1 MQCSET
7 RELIQLYLDNELD
20 ARATLRVQQHLES
33 CRGCERIME
42 DLSALDRLL
51 KKGALEDKTA
61 TDALRT
67 RILAQ
72 IKAGERRP
80 GPNFSGWFSSKF
92 AWKRLA
98 LVAATGMVVAL
109 LVTRGDWLPPLSMS
123 VYAAAAEDHSDHCSV
138 AIVGVLTSDR
148 SELERLAIR
157 FTPFGALPDLSSF
170 GYQRLRGRVCVM
182 HDHEFLHLVFYD
194 RRQTPLSIF
203 LRPHATGLIHG
214 SGGLFV
220 EQDHRVAARVE
231 AGVDILAVSSVDEH
245 RTASITQAVALQLK
259 RP

>member
-20 ARATLRVQQHLES
+20 AQATLRVQQHLES

-42 DLSALDRLL
+42 DLSALDGLL
-51 KKGALEDKTA
+51 KKGALEDETA
-61 TDALRT
+61 ADALRT
-67 RILAQ
+67 RIVVQ

-80 GPNFSGWFSSKF
+80 GAGFSGMLSSQF

-98 LVAATGMVVAL
+98 AVVAIGVVVAL
-109 LVTRGDWLPPLSMS
+109 LATRGGWLPSLSKS

-138 AIVGVLTSDR
+138 AVVGVLTSDR
-148 SELERLAIR
+148 TELERLAVR
-157 FTPFGALPDLSSF
+157 FTAFGRLPDLSSF
-170 GYQRLRGRVCVM
+170 GYQRPRGRACVM

-203 LRPHATGLIHG
+203 LRPHATGVIHG

-231 AGVDILAVSSVDEH
+231 AGFDILAVSSLDEH
-245 RTASITQAVALQLK
+245 RTVAITQAVALQLK
-259 RP
+259 EP